1 MGIESDQLVYDYLSR
16 VGDLAQQRQLTSG
29 DRMRLVADLRLRID
43 RDRAEATADTPA
55 AVRRILARLGT
66 PEDVVDAAGGPP
78 GPTTP
83 SPPPA
88 PRPSTPHPAVP
99 TQRAPRPRRKPAPN
113 PPRQTPEA
121 EARDTDGATGSGDA
135 GGAGSGSL
143 RGDGGRNADGD
154 GDSTAG
160 GDSGRTAGGGS
171 SIAGGGASKNLGGGG
186 SRTAGG
192 GGRGGLDG
200 DGGRNAG
207 GGGRGGLGG
216 DGRRDPGEGE
226 GGGGEAVKGLRRL
239 VPRPRRAPKAPPLEG
254 LEGLAGL
261 DGSRPSPPHL
271 AGSHE
276 LGPSGS
282 EPDWWR
288 LDSSPFGLADSVPGF
303 VGGVEIPE
311 ILKPPAPD
319 DPVRPAKDGSAKGDA
334 VDGPLDADEFG
345 EADEAE
351 GRRWWRPRLGGGDGV
366 RFANPLLLCAA
377 ALLLVGAVLG
387 SLPALGGGWLIAYLS
402 RRLTRAEA
410 KWAVF
415 GMPGLAV
422 AAGLAWLWG
431 RTDGRW
437 GEPIREGHMSDA
449 IAGTWPWVVRGAAV
463 ASALFLVWRSQRR
476 RL

>member
-43 RDRAEATADTPA
+43 RDRAGATADTPA

-99 TQRAPRPRRKPAPN
+99 TQRGPRPRRKPAPN

-121 EARDTDGATGSGDA
+121 EARDTDGATGSGGT

-143 RGDGGRNADGD
+143 RGDSGRNAG
-154 GDSTAG
+154 
-160 GDSGRTAGGGS
+160 SG
-171 SIAGGGASKNLGGGG
+171 
-186 SRTAGG
+186 AGG
-192 GGRGGLDG
+192 GGRRGLDG

-207 GGGRGGLGG
+207 AGGRGGLDG
-216 DGRRDPGEGE
+216 DGRRDPGGGE

-239 VPRPRRAPKAPPLEG
+239 VPRPRRAPKAPTLEG
-254 LEGLAGL
+254 LEGLAGLGGL

-311 ILKPPAPD
+311 ILKPPPAPD

-334 VDGPLDADEFG
+334 VDGPLDVDEFG
-345 EADEAE
+345 EDDEAE
-351 GRRWWRPRLGGGDGV
+351 GRRWWRPRLGGGEGV

-437 GEPIREGHMSDA
+437 GEPVREGHMSDA